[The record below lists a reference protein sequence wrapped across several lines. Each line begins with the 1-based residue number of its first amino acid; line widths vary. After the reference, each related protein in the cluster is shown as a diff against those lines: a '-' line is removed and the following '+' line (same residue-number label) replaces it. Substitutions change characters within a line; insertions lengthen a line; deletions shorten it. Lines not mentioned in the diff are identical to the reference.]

1 MKKKKKSCKWAWWF
15 RAFQFVVILC
25 PPHVLFL
32 SIFSFH
38 LRTKASGRKSK
49 LKECNYARDAF
60 LCGNFYSVF
69 M

>member
-1 MKKKKKSCKWAWWF
+1 MAWWF
-15 RAFQFVVILC
+15 HVFQSVVVLC

-38 LRTKASGRKSK
+38 LRTIESGKKSN

-60 LCGNFYSVF
+60 SCGNLYNAF

>member
-1 MKKKKKSCKWAWWF
+1 MV
-15 RAFQFVVILC
+15 FQSVVILC

-38 LRTKASGRKSK
+38 LRTIASGKKSN
-49 LKECNYARDAF
+49 LKECHYARDAF
-60 LCGNFYSVF
+60 LCGNLYNAF